1 MSDQSKTTKHV
12 SIRMPLKE
20 LSVVDTYAAA
30 HGVSR
35 AAAVLHFIRLG
46 IAADAGEAPATKSDL
61 AAFAATVT
69 RAIEQQPIAVQQ
81 AQLPPAGTSAP
92 DDAWKDKPLLDRLF
106 KR

>member
-1 MSDQSKTTKHV
+1 MSDQSKASKHI
-12 SIRMPLKE
+12 SLRMPLKE

-35 AAAVLHFIRLG
+35 AAAVLHFVRLG
-46 IAADAGEAPATKSDL
+46 IAADAGETPATKADL
-61 AAFAATVT
+61 AAMAATLS

-81 AQLPPAGTSAP
+81 LPPAAP
-92 DDAWKDKPLLDRLF
+92 DDAWKSKPLLDRLL